1 MSDVVSISSSG
12 GKLVPTEEQA
22 AVADA
27 ASSSKDSLMVVAYAG
42 CSKTTTLQLMGERI
56 KVPALALAFNKK
68 IAKELE
74 PRFASNWTVKTING
88 LGHGAWAR
96 TLPGKVELDDRK
108 LGKLVT
114 QVARDRKVDLSSEQW
129 SDIRQLVSKV
139 MQAGISPGDQGEPLA
154 EDTRENW
161 KDIAQDALWL
171 DDDAFDFIYDLAR
184 EVLEKSIE
192 MARGGIISFDDQIYC
207 PTVLGGKWPKYP
219 EVALDEA
226 QDMSPLNHRMLELC
240 MRDDGRLTAVGD
252 PKQAI
257 YAFRGADS
265 NSMGKIRGLR
275 PSWKNLPL
283 TMTFRCPKVVVR
295 RQQGHAPGFRA
306 YEKNQEGKFHRFE
319 PPEGA
324 ELQGGWNYS
333 SLVNLLPT
341 RDATMVVM
349 CRNNGPLLALAF
361 KLLRNGTGVYMLG
374 RDLGKG
380 LETLSRKIAPED
392 NTAAEIVAALI
403 AEWQEHE
410 TSLAIANG
418 KDERVAGIVDRAE
431 CLFAVLS
438 STEVKDAGGLR
449 AMLKKLFARDS
460 GIVTLSSI
468 HRAKGLEWDLA
479 VHLDPWRIPSKWAKQ
494 AAQAGDPSQL
504 QQENNLRYVCETRS
518 KHTLAEANLEDFQ
531 A

>member
-1 MSDVVSISSSG
+1 MSLLAS
-12 GKLVPTEEQA
+12 KLGFSPTEEQA

-27 ASSSKDSLMVVAYAG
+27 AGSSKDSLMVIAYAG

-56 KVPALALAFNKK
+56 RVPALGLAFNKR

-74 PRFASNWTVKTING
+74 PRFASNWTIKTING

-96 TLPGKVELDDRK
+96 SLSVQKVELDDRK

-114 QVARDRKVDLSSEQW
+114 QVARDRKVDLSPEQW
-129 SDIRQLVSKV
+129 SDIRQLVSRV
-139 MQAGISPGDQGEPLA
+139 MQAGITPGDQGEPLA
-154 EDTRENW
+154 ADVRENW
-161 KDIAQDALWL
+161 KDIAVDDLWMG
-171 DDDAFDFIYDLAR
+171 DDDFDFIYDLAR
-184 EVLEKSIE
+184 EVLEQSISL
-192 MARGGIISFDDQIYC
+192 ARSGIISFDDQVYC

-219 EVALDEA
+219 EVAVDEA

-275 PSWKNLPL
+275 PSWRNLPL
-283 TMTFRCPKVVVR
+283 TMTFRCPKVVVA

-306 YEKNQEGKFHRFE
+306 YEKNQEGVFHRFE
-319 PPEGA
+319 SPEA
-324 ELQGGWNYS
+324 ESLEGGWNYQ
-333 SLVNLLPT
+333 SLVRLLPT
-341 RDATMVVM
+341 RDASMVVM
-349 CRNNGPLLALAF
+349 CRNNGPLLSLAF

-380 LETLSRKIAPED
+380 LETLSKKIMPED
-392 NTAAEIVAALI
+392 ATPADSCAALI
-403 AEWQEHE
+403 GEWQQHE
-410 TSLAIANG
+410 VSLALANG
-418 KDERVAGIVDRAE
+418 HDERVAGITDRAE

-438 STEVKDAGGLR
+438 AAEVRDAGALR
-449 AMLKKLFARDS
+449 AMLKKLFSRES
-460 GIVTLSSI
+460 GTVTLSSI

-494 AAQAGDPSQL
+494 AAMQGDQSQL
-504 QQENNLRYVCETRS
+504 QQEMNLRYVCETRS